1 MKYADTGLS
10 WAGRNFV
17 WQRPECAGLLTIFFP
32 FLMFNVLSEINWL
45 SVLAAFVVYF
55 LLGALWY
62 MVLFPQPYKVSL
74 GKADETLN
82 NQSALFVVGPGIC
95 VLATVLATTVLFY
108 ALHITSFGDAL
119 RLAAVVGVGYLV
131 ANTTN
136 IAINPNIPRPLLY
149 SAITSAYHLAGI
161 TLTCLIL
168 AAMK

>member
-1 MKYADTGLS
+1 
-10 WAGRNFV
+10 
-17 WQRPECAGLLTIFFP
+17 
-32 FLMFNVLSEINWL
+32 MFNVLSDINWL
-45 SVLAAFVVYF
+45 SVLLAFIAYF

-74 GKADETLN
+74 GKAHETLN

-95 VLATVLATTVLFY
+95 VLITVLATAVLFY
-108 ALHITSFGDAL
+108 MLHIATYGDAL
-119 RLAAVVGVGYLV
+119 GLAALVGLGYLV

-149 SAITSAYHLAGI
+149 STITSAYHVVGI

-168 AAMK
+168 AALR